1 MCDVLQVSRSGYY
14 SWLQRPPSKRSAE
27 NERLVEQIKDIHRQS
42 RQTYGSPRIHDELQD
57 MKIICSQNRV
67 ARLMRQHGIAAEK
80 KRKFIRT
87 TDSNHALPVA
97 PNRLN
102 QQFEVDR
109 PDVVWTADITYIWTG
124 QGWLYLAVVLDLF
137 SRRVVGWSMAPSL
150 ERTLVI
156 DALKMAIAARNP
168 AEGLIHHSDRGSQY
182 ASDDYQKLLQEN
194 KMIASMSRR
203 GNCYD
208 NAPTES
214 WFATLKRELVY
225 RTSYTTHPQ
234 ARQDIFE
241 YVEVWYNR
249 QRKHSAIG
257 YKSPVAYEEQ
267 WKKSTAK
274 AA

>member
-1 MCDVLQVSRSGYY
+1 M
-14 SWLQRPPSKRSAE
+14 K
-27 NERLVEQIKDIHRQS
+27 QIKDIHQQS
-42 RQTYGSPRIHDELQD
+42 RGTYGSPRIHDELKDQGVV
-57 MKIICSQNRV
+57 CSENRV
-67 ARLMRQHGIAAEK
+67 ARLMRQHGIAGQK
-80 KRKFIRT
+80 KKKFVRT
-87 TDSNHALPVA
+87 TDSNHSLPIA

-102 QQFEVDR
+102 QCFEADR
-109 PDVVWTADITYIWTG
+109 PDAVWTADITYIWTG

-156 DALKMAIAARNP
+156 DALKTAIAARNP
-168 AEGLIHHSDRGSQY
+168 GKGLIHHSDRGSQY
-182 ASDDYQKLLQEN
+182 ASDDYQKLLRKN
-194 KMIASMSRR
+194 KMVASMSRR

-225 RTSYTTHPQ
+225 RTNYATHAE
-234 ARQDIFE
+234 ARQNIFE
-241 YVEVWYNR
+241 YIEVWYNR

-257 YKSPVAYEEQ
+257 YNSPVAYEEL
-267 WKKSTAK
+267 WKKSTTK